1 MMYSSAVKNATFA
14 GARRHFEKYNCKK
27 CEGCILL
34 AMRPR
39 GEEEIEEKEGGDARR
54 STKNRRL
61 KCVWC
66 NYTSFAAHKTFIFV
80 AR

>member
-1 MMYSSAVKNATFA
+1 MLRSPEREDISKNTIAKNVKDVSSFS
-14 GARRHFEKYNCKK
+14 RCD
-27 CEGCILL
+27 
-34 AMRPR
+34 PR

>member
-1 MMYSSAVKNATFA
+1 MLCSSEREDISKNTIA
-14 GARRHFEKYNCKK
+14 KK
-27 CEGCILL
+27 CERCFLVF
-34 AMRPR
+34 AMRSPK
-39 GEEEIEEKEGGDARR
+39 EEEIEEMGEGDTRR
-54 STKNRRL
+54 STRL

>member
-1 MMYSSAVKNATFA
+1 MMYSSPVKNATFA
-14 GARRHFEKYNCKK
+14 GARRHFKKYNCKK
-27 CEGCILL
+27 CERCILLL

-39 GEEEIEEKEGGDARR
+39 GEEIEEKEEGDARR
-54 STKNRRL
+54 STKNRGL

-66 NYTSFAAHKTFIFV
+66 NYTSFAAHETFIFV